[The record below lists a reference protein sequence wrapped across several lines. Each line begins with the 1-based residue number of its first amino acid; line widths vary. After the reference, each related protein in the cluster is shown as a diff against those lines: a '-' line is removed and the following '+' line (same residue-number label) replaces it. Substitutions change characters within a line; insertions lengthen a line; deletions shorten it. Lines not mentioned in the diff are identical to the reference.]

1 MLAELILDGRYS
13 GSVFNL
19 AAVDAVTAPEF
30 YALQAKVCSISED
43 RFIHASLTMIR
54 SLLQN
59 TNNLPSVERL
69 TELVLVATIEHQAG
83 RTDGMKYLNHM
94 QRF

>member
-1 MLAELILDGRYS
+1 MPAELILDGRYS
-13 GSVFNL
+13 GSVFDL

-30 YALQAKVCSISED
+30 YALQAKVCYISEAKA
-43 RFIHASLTMIR
+43 IHASLTMIQ

-59 TNNLPSVERL
+59 TTNLPSVERL
-69 TELVLVATIEHQAG
+69 TDLVLVATIEHQAG
-83 RTDGMKYLNHM
+83 RTDGMKYSIHM